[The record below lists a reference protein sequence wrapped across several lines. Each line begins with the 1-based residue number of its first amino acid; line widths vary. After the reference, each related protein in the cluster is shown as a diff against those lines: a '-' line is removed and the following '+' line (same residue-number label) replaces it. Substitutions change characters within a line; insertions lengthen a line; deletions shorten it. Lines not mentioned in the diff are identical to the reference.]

1 MRRRARA
8 VVLPSTVAAACC
20 LSATIARGQAA
31 QQQQQQTVQ
40 SPRVPSG
47 REPMQTPAQQPKAM
61 TDNAPD
67 IGLLFQSND
76 GSLYRASAAAS
87 LASHS
92 APDPN
97 RGTFGQVSYMAQPAP
112 EPKTI
117 RKHDLITIVIHE
129 ESAFTSSE
137 SSELKREA
145 DIDAQLNAW
154 ARLNLDRLTLA
165 AGKTGGSG
173 GGAIPEVKMTGT
185 RDFTGDGKV
194 DRSDTLTARI
204 TGEVVDVKPNG
215 TLVIQARKQ
224 IRTDE
229 EEQQFVLSG
238 TCRAEDVAS
247 DNTVLSTQIFDLQLQ
262 KNHKGT
268 VREATRR
275 TWLQKLLD
283 VVSPF

>member
-1 MRRRARA
+1 VR
-8 VVLPSTVAAACC
+8 L
-20 LSATIARGQAA
+20 
-31 QQQQQQTVQ
+31 
-40 SPRVPSG
+40 
-47 REPMQTPAQQPKAM
+47 
-61 TDNAPD
+61 
-67 IGLLFQSND
+67 
-76 GSLYRASAAAS
+76 
-87 LASHS
+87 
-92 APDPN
+92 
-97 RGTFGQVSYMAQPAP
+97 GQVSYMAPVAP

-129 ESAFTSSE
+129 ESAFTSKE
-137 SSELKREA
+137 TADLKREA

-165 AGKTGGSG
+165 PGKTGGAG
-173 GGAIPEVKMTGT
+173 GGAVPEVKMTGT
-185 RDFTGDGKV
+185 RDFSGDGTV

-262 KNHKGT
+262 KNHKCT
-268 VREATRR
+268 VREATKRN
-275 TWLQKLLD
+275 WLQKLLD
-283 VVSPF
+283 VISPF

>member
-1 MRRRARA
+1 MRHII
-8 VVLPSTVAAACC
+8 VLPATAVASCLLAAAA
-20 LSATIARGQAA
+20 SGQTATGQTA
-31 QQQQQQTVQ
+31 QQGLQ
-40 SPRVPSG
+40 SPRITSG
-47 REPMQTPAQQPKAM
+47 REATPAQAQQPKPI
-61 TDNAPD
+61 TNNAAD
-67 IGLLFQSND
+67 VGLLFQKSG
-76 GSLYRASAAAS
+76 GSLLRAGLAAAN
-87 LASHS
+87 
-92 APDPN
+92 DPN
-97 RGTFGQVSYMAQPAP
+97 QAKLSQVSYTSLADP

-117 RKHDLITIVIHE
+117 RKHDLITIVIKE
-129 ESAFTSSE
+129 ESAFTSKGDAA
-137 SSELKREA
+137 LKRES
-145 DIDAQLNAW
+145 DFDAQLNAW

-165 AGKTGGSG
+165 PGKTGGAG

-185 RDFTGDGKV
+185 RDFTGDGSV
-194 DRSDTLTARI
+194 DRTDTLTARI
-204 TGEVVDVKPNG
+204 TGEVVDIKPNG
-215 TLVIQARKQ
+215 TLVIQARKL

-229 EEQQFVLSG
+229 EEQQFILSG

>member
-1 MRRRARA
+1 MRNRHRAII
-8 VVLPSTVAAACC
+8 LPATGAAACC
-20 LSATIARGQAA
+20 LLAAAASGQAA
-31 QQQQQQTVQ
+31 QPQQTLQ
-40 SPRVPSG
+40 SPRIASG
-47 REPMQTPAQQPKAM
+47 RERTQAPTETPKPITNNTA
-61 TDNAPD
+61 DV
-67 IGLLFQSND
+67 GLLYQKSG
-76 GSLYRASAAAS
+76 GSLLRAGLAA
-87 LASHS
+87 

-97 RGTFGQVSYMAQPAP
+97 QAKLGQVSYTALPDP

-129 ESAFTSSE
+129 ESAFTSKE
-137 SSELKREA
+137 TAALKREA
-145 DIDAQLNAW
+145 DFDAQLDAW
-154 ARLNLDRLTLA
+154 ARLNISRLTLA
-165 AGKTGGSG
+165 AGKTGGAG
-173 GGAIPEVKMTGT
+173 GGAVPEVKMTGT
-185 RDFTGDGKV
+185 RNYSGDGSV

-238 TCRAEDVAS
+238 TCRAEDVAA

>member
-1 MRRRARA
+1 MRHRNRATVLTA
-8 VVLPSTVAAACC
+8 TASVVCCIWTAAA
-20 LSATIARGQAA
+20 SGQTATGQTA
-31 QQQQQQTVQ
+31 QQQTVQ
-40 SPRVPSG
+40 SPRIISG
-47 REPMQTPAQQPKAM
+47 REPMQAPAQTQRPV
-61 TDNAPD
+61 TNNAAD
-67 IGLLFQSND
+67 AGTLFQKSG
-76 GSLYRASAAAS
+76 GSLLRVSFAA
-87 LASHS
+87 
-92 APDPN
+92 PNDPN
-97 RGTFGQVSYMAQPAP
+97 QAKIAQVSYMALPDP

-129 ESAFTSSE
+129 ESAFTSKE
-137 SSELKREA
+137 SADLKREA

-154 ARLNLDRLTLA
+154 ARLNIDRLTLSP
-165 AGKTGGSG
+165 TGGT
-173 GGAIPEVKMTGT
+173 GASTFPEVKMTGT
-185 RDFTGDGKV
+185 RNFTGDGSV

-204 TGEVVDVKPNG
+204 TGEIVDVKPNG
-215 TLVIQARKQ
+215 TLVIQARKV

-229 EEQQFVLSG
+229 EEQQFILSG

-275 TWLQKLLD
+275 TWLQKLVD

>member
-1 MRRRARA
+1 MQ
-8 VVLPSTVAAACC
+8 VPT
-20 LSATIARGQAA
+20 
-31 QQQQQQTVQ
+31 QTVRPVTNNTADAG
-40 SPRVPSG
+40 S
-47 REPMQTPAQQPKAM
+47 
-61 TDNAPD
+61 
-67 IGLLFQSND
+67 LFQKSG
-76 GSLYRASAAAS
+76 GSLLRVGLASAN
-87 LASHS
+87 
-92 APDPN
+92 DP
-97 RGTFGQVSYMAQPAP
+97 TQAKPGQLSYMSLPDP

-129 ESAFTSSE
+129 ESAFTSKE
-137 SSELKREA
+137 SADLKREA

-154 ARLNLDRLTLA
+154 ARLNIDRLTLSP
-165 AGKTGGSG
+165 TGGSG
-173 GGAIPEVKMTGT
+173 ASTYPEVKMTGT
-185 RDFTGDGKV
+185 RNFTGDGTV
-194 DRSDTLTARI
+194 DRSDNLTARI

-215 TLVIQARKQ
+215 TLVVQARKL

-229 EEQQFVLSG
+229 EEQQFILSG

-275 TWLQKLLD
+275 TWLQKLVD